1 MIWKTNK
8 VIVEMRRLILLLSL
22 CVGQVFADSFVYVI
36 KVEGTINP
44 ATAEYISSSIKKATE
59 EGAECLVIELD
70 TPGGLLESTRG
81 IVKAILSAEI
91 PVVVFVY
98 PSGARAGSAGV
109 FITLSAH
116 IAAMAP
122 GTNIGAAHPV
132 GIGGIGDTSKV
143 MEQKITNDAAAF
155 VRTIAEKRNRNV
167 KWAERAVRES
177 ISSTETE
184 ALKENVIDLIAS
196 DLRDLLNK
204 IDGRAVKVDSR
215 EVTLNVKDARI
226 KFVEMNWRERLLALI
241 SDPNIAYILLLLGI
255 YGILF
260 ELYNPGSIFPGVIG
274 AICLILA
281 FYSLQAL
288 PINYAGLAL
297 IILGIILLILELK
310 IVSHGLLT
318 IGGAISL
325 LLGSIMLINS
335 PFEFMQ
341 ISLTVI
347 ITAVALTV
355 LFFIFAIGMA
365 LKVQRRK
372 PTTGKE
378 GLIGETGVALTQ
390 FKPASNGWAVGQV
403 RVHGEI
409 WKAMSKDYINPNE
422 EIVVRD
428 VEGLTLKVEKVNR
441 KE

>member
-1 MIWKTNK
+1 
-8 VIVEMRRLILLLSL
+8 MRRVVLLVILLTAINWGLA
-22 CVGQVFADSFVYVI
+22 GEKFVYVI

-44 ATAEYISSSIKKATE
+44 ATAEYIVNSIEKAE
-59 EGAECLVIELD
+59 KEGAECLVIQLD
-70 TPGGLLESTRG
+70 TPGGLLESTRT
-81 IVKAILSAEI
+81 IVKAILSANI
-91 PVVVFVY
+91 PVVVYVY

-132 GIGGIGDTSKV
+132 GLGGTDTSKV
-143 MEQKITNDAAAF
+143 MWEKITNDAAAF
-155 VRTIAEKRNRNV
+155 VRTIAEKRKRNV
-167 KWAERAVRES
+167 KWAEKAVRES

-184 ALKENVIDLIAS
+184 ALKENVIDLIAKNM
-196 DLRDLLNK
+196 DELLEK
-204 IDGRAVKVDSR
+204 IDGMKV
-215 EVTLNVKDARI
+215 EIATGEKVLHTKGAEQ
-226 KFVEMNWRERLLALI
+226 KFVEMNWREKLLALI
-241 SDPNIAYILLLLGI
+241 SDPNIAYILLMLGI
-255 YGILF
+255 YGVLF

-297 IILGIILLILELK
+297 ILLGIILLILELK
-310 IVSHGLLT
+310 ITSHGLLT
-318 IGGAISL
+318 IGGVISL

-355 LFFIFAIGMA
+355 LFFMFAIGMA
-365 LKVQRRK
+365 LRAQRRK
-372 PTTGKE
+372 PTTGME
-378 GLIGETGVALTQ
+378 GIIGEVGVALTH
-390 FKPASNGWAVGQV
+390 FKPTKDGVASGQV

-409 WKAMSKDYINPNE
+409 WKAISKDKINKDE
-422 EIVVRD
+422 EIIVKGMK
-428 VEGLTLKVEKVNR
+428 GLTLEVEKFN
-441 KE
+441 K

>member
-1 MIWKTNK
+1 
-8 VIVEMRRLILLLSL
+8 MRKLIFLLFFAS
-22 CVGQVFADSFVYVI
+22 VPNFADNFVYVI
-36 KVEGTINP
+36 KIEGTINP

-70 TPGGLLESTRG
+70 TPGGLLESTRS
-81 IVKAILSAEI
+81 IVKSILSAEI

-116 IAAMAP
+116 IAVMAP

-132 GIGGIGDTSKV
+132 GIGGMGDTSKV

-184 ALKENVIDLIAS
+184 ALKDSVIDLIAK
-196 DLRDLLNK
+196 DLKDLLDK
-204 IDGRAVKVDSR
+204 IDGRKVKINSEEKILR
-215 EVTLNVKDARI
+215 TKDAKV
-226 KFVEMNWRERLLALI
+226 KFVEMNWREKLLALI

-260 ELYNPGSIFPGVIG
+260 ELYNPGAIFPGVIG

-297 IILGIILLILELK
+297 IVLGIILLLLEIK

-335 PFEFMQ
+335 PFELMQ

-355 LFFIFAIGMA
+355 LFFLFAIGMA
-365 LKVQRRK
+365 LKAQRRK

-378 GLIGETGVALTQ
+378 ALVGERGIALTK
-390 FKPASNGWAVGQV
+390 FKPASNGWATGQV

-409 WKAMSKDYINPNE
+409 WKAISQDAINPNE
-422 EIVVRD
+422 EIVVRG
-428 VEGLTLKVEKVNR
+428 VEGLTLKVEKVD
-441 KE
+441 KQK

>member
-1 MIWKTNK
+1 
-8 VIVEMRRLILLLSL
+8 MRKLIFLLFFAS
-22 CVGQVFADSFVYVI
+22 VPNFADNFVYVI

-70 TPGGLLESTRG
+70 TPGGLLESTRS
-81 IVKAILSAEI
+81 IVKSILSAEI

-116 IAAMAP
+116 IAVMAP

-132 GIGGIGDTSKV
+132 GIGGMGDTSKV

-184 ALKENVIDLIAS
+184 ALKDSVIDLIAK
-196 DLRDLLNK
+196 DLKDLLDK
-204 IDGRAVKVDSR
+204 IDGRKVKINSEEKILR
-215 EVTLNVKDARI
+215 TKDAKV
-226 KFVEMNWRERLLALI
+226 KFVEMNWREKLLALI

-260 ELYNPGSIFPGVIG
+260 ELYNPGAIFPGVIG

-297 IILGIILLILELK
+297 IVLGIILLLLEIK
-310 IVSHGLLT
+310 IVSNGLLT

-325 LLGSIMLINS
+325 LLGSVMLINS
-335 PFEFMQ
+335 PFELMQ

-355 LFFIFAIGMA
+355 LFFLFAIGMA
-365 LKVQRRK
+365 LKAQKRK

-378 GLIGETGVALTQ
+378 ALVGERGIALTK
-390 FKPASNGWAVGQV
+390 FKPASNGWATGQV

-409 WKAMSKDYINPNE
+409 WKAISQDAINPNE
-422 EIVVRD
+422 EIVVRG
-428 VEGLTLKVEKVNR
+428 VEGLTLKVEKVDKQN
-441 KE
+441 

>member
-1 MIWKTNK
+1 
-8 VIVEMRRLILLLSL
+8 MRKLIFLLFFAS
-22 CVGQVFADSFVYVI
+22 VPNFADNFVYVI

-70 TPGGLLESTRG
+70 TPGGLLESTRS
-81 IVKAILSAEI
+81 IVKSILSAEI

-116 IAAMAP
+116 IAVMAP

-132 GIGGIGDTSKV
+132 GIGGMGDTSKV

-184 ALKENVIDLIAS
+184 ALKDSVIDLIAK
-196 DLRDLLNK
+196 DLKDLLDK
-204 IDGRAVKVDSR
+204 IDGRKVQINSEEKILR
-215 EVTLNVKDARI
+215 TKDAKV
-226 KFVEMNWRERLLALI
+226 KFVEMNWREKLLALI

-260 ELYNPGSIFPGVIG
+260 ELYNPGAIFPGVIG

-297 IILGIILLILELK
+297 IVLGIILLLLEIK

-335 PFEFMQ
+335 PFELMQ

-355 LFFIFAIGMA
+355 LFFLFAIGMA
-365 LKVQRRK
+365 LKAQRRK

-378 GLIGETGVALTQ
+378 ALVGERGIALTK
-390 FKPASNGWAVGQV
+390 FKPASNGWATGQV

-409 WKAMSKDYINPNE
+409 WKAISQDAINPNE
-422 EIVVRD
+422 EIVVRG
-428 VEGLTLKVEKVNR
+428 VEGLTLKVEKVN
-441 KE
+441 KQK

>member
-1 MIWKTNK
+1 
-8 VIVEMRRLILLLSL
+8 MRKLIFLLFFAS
-22 CVGQVFADSFVYVI
+22 VPNFADNFVYVI

-44 ATAEYISSSIKKATE
+44 STAEYISSSIKKATE

-70 TPGGLLESTRG
+70 TPGGLLESTRS
-81 IVKAILSAEI
+81 IVKSILSAEI

-116 IAAMAP
+116 IAVMAP

-132 GIGGIGDTSKV
+132 GIGGMGDTSKV

-184 ALKENVIDLIAS
+184 ALKDSVIDLIS
-196 DLRDLLNK
+196 KDLKDLLDK
-204 IDGRAVKVDSR
+204 IDGRKVKINSEEKILR
-215 EVTLNVKDARI
+215 TKDAKV
-226 KFVEMNWRERLLALI
+226 KFVEMNWREKLLALI

-260 ELYNPGSIFPGVIG
+260 ELYNPGAIFPGVIG

-297 IILGIILLILELK
+297 IVLGIILLLLEIK
-310 IVSHGLLT
+310 IVSNGLLT

-325 LLGSIMLINS
+325 LLGSVMLINS
-335 PFEFMQ
+335 PFELMQ

-355 LFFIFAIGMA
+355 LFFLFAIGMA
-365 LKVQRRK
+365 LKAQRRK

-378 GLIGETGVALTQ
+378 ALVGERGIALTK
-390 FKPASNGWAVGQV
+390 FKPASNGWATGQV

-409 WKAMSKDYINPNE
+409 WKAISQDAINPNE
-422 EIVVRD
+422 EIVVRGI
-428 VEGLTLKVEKVNR
+428 EGLTLKVEKVDKQN
-441 KE
+441 

>member
-1 MIWKTNK
+1 
-8 VIVEMRRLILLLSL
+8 MRKLIFLLFFAS
-22 CVGQVFADSFVYVI
+22 VPNFADNFVYVI

-44 ATAEYISSSIKKATE
+44 ATAEYISSSIKKAME

-70 TPGGLLESTRG
+70 TPGGLLESTRS
-81 IVKAILSAEI
+81 IVKSILSAEI

-116 IAAMAP
+116 IAVMAP

-132 GIGGIGDTSKV
+132 GIGGMGDTSKV

-184 ALKENVIDLIAS
+184 ALKDSVIDLIAK
-196 DLRDLLNK
+196 DLKDLLDK
-204 IDGRAVKVDSR
+204 IDGRKVKINSEEKILR
-215 EVTLNVKDARI
+215 TKDAKV
-226 KFVEMNWRERLLALI
+226 KFVEMNWREKLLALI

-260 ELYNPGSIFPGVIG
+260 ELYNPGAIFPGVIG

-297 IILGIILLILELK
+297 IVLGIILLLLEIK
-310 IVSHGLLT
+310 IVSNGLLT

-335 PFEFMQ
+335 PFELMQ

-355 LFFIFAIGMA
+355 LFFLFAIGMA
-365 LKVQRRK
+365 LKAQRRK

-378 GLIGETGVALTQ
+378 ALVGERGIALTK
-390 FKPASNGWAVGQV
+390 FKPASNGWATGQV

-409 WKAMSKDYINPNE
+409 WKAISQDAINPNE
-422 EIVVRD
+422 EIVVRG
-428 VEGLTLKVEKVNR
+428 VEGLTLKVEKVD
-441 KE
+441 KQK

>member
-1 MIWKTNK
+1 
-8 VIVEMRRLILLLSL
+8 MRKLIFLLFFAS
-22 CVGQVFADSFVYVI
+22 VPNFADNFVYVI

-70 TPGGLLESTRG
+70 TPGGLLESTRS
-81 IVKAILSAEI
+81 IVKSILSAEI

-116 IAAMAP
+116 IAVMAP

-132 GIGGIGDTSKV
+132 GIGGMGDTSKV

-184 ALKENVIDLIAS
+184 ALKDSVIDLIAK
-196 DLRDLLNK
+196 DLKDLLDK
-204 IDGRAVKVDSR
+204 IDGRKVKINSEEKILR
-215 EVTLNVKDARI
+215 TKDAKV
-226 KFVEMNWRERLLALI
+226 KFVEMNWREKLLALI

-260 ELYNPGSIFPGVIG
+260 ELYNPGAIFPGVIG

-297 IILGIILLILELK
+297 IVLGIILLLLEIK

-335 PFEFMQ
+335 PFELMQ

-355 LFFIFAIGMA
+355 LFFLFAIGMA
-365 LKVQRRK
+365 LKAQRIK

-378 GLIGETGVALTQ
+378 ALVGERGIALTK
-390 FKPASNGWAVGQV
+390 FKPASNGWATGQV

-409 WKAMSKDYINPNE
+409 WKAISQDAINPNE
-422 EIVVRD
+422 EIVVRG
-428 VEGLTLKVEKVNR
+428 VEGLTLKVEKVD
-441 KE
+441 KQK

>member
-1 MIWKTNK
+1 
-8 VIVEMRRLILLLSL
+8 MRKLIFLLFFAS
-22 CVGQVFADSFVYVI
+22 VPNFADNFVYVI

-70 TPGGLLESTRG
+70 TPGGLLESTRS
-81 IVKAILSAEI
+81 IVKSILSAEI

-116 IAAMAP
+116 IAVMAP

-132 GIGGIGDTSKV
+132 GIGGMGDTSKV

-184 ALKENVIDLIAS
+184 ALKDSVIDLIAK
-196 DLRDLLNK
+196 DLKDLLDK
-204 IDGRAVKVDSR
+204 IDGRKVQINSEEKILR
-215 EVTLNVKDARI
+215 TKDAKV
-226 KFVEMNWRERLLALI
+226 KFVEMNWREKLLALI

-260 ELYNPGSIFPGVIG
+260 ELYNPGAIFPGVIG
-274 AICLILA
+274 AVCLILA

-297 IILGIILLILELK
+297 IVLGIILLLLEIK
-310 IVSHGLLT
+310 IVSNGLLT

-335 PFEFMQ
+335 PFELMQ

-355 LFFIFAIGMA
+355 LFFLFAIGMA
-365 LKVQRRK
+365 LKAQRRK
-372 PTTGKE
+372 PATGKE
-378 GLIGETGVALTQ
+378 ALVGERGIALTK
-390 FKPASNGWAVGQV
+390 FEPASNGWATGQV

-409 WKAMSKDYINPNE
+409 WKAISQDAINPNE
-422 EIVVRD
+422 EIVVRG
-428 VEGLTLKVEKVNR
+428 VEGLTLKVEKVN
-441 KE
+441 KQK

>member
-1 MIWKTNK
+1 
-8 VIVEMRRLILLLSL
+8 MRKLILLLFFAS
-22 CVGQVFADSFVYVI
+22 VPNFADNFVYVI

-70 TPGGLLESTRG
+70 TPGGLLESTRS
-81 IVKAILSAEI
+81 IVKSILSAEI

-116 IAAMAP
+116 IAVMAP

-132 GIGGIGDTSKV
+132 GIGGMGDTSKV

-184 ALKENVIDLIAS
+184 ALKDSVIDLIAK
-196 DLRDLLNK
+196 DLKDLLDK
-204 IDGRAVKVDSR
+204 IDGRKVKINSEEKILR
-215 EVTLNVKDARI
+215 TKDAKV
-226 KFVEMNWRERLLALI
+226 KFVEMNWREKLLALI

-260 ELYNPGSIFPGVIG
+260 ELYNPGAIFPGVIG

-297 IILGIILLILELK
+297 IVLGIILLLLEIK

-335 PFEFMQ
+335 PFELMQ

-355 LFFIFAIGMA
+355 LFFLFAIGMA
-365 LKVQRRK
+365 LKAQRRK

-378 GLIGETGVALTQ
+378 ALVGERGIALTK
-390 FKPASNGWAVGQV
+390 FKPASNGWATGQV

-409 WKAMSKDYINPNE
+409 WKAISQDAINPNE
-422 EIVVRD
+422 EIVVRG
-428 VEGLTLKVEKVNR
+428 VEGLTLKVEKVD
-441 KE
+441 KQK

>member
-1 MIWKTNK
+1 
-8 VIVEMRRLILLLSL
+8 MRKLILFLFLGLS
-22 CVGQVFADSFVYVI
+22 QAFADNFVYVI
-36 KVEGTINP
+36 KIEGTINP
-44 ATAEYISSSIKKATE
+44 ATAEYILSSIKKATE
-59 EGAECLVIELD
+59 EGAECLIIELD
-70 TPGGLLESTRG
+70 TPGGLLESTRT
-81 IVKAILSAEI
+81 IVKAILGAEI

-116 IAAMAP
+116 IAVMAP

-132 GIGGIGDTSKV
+132 GLGGMGDTSRV

-167 KWAERAVRES
+167 KWAEKAVRES

-184 ALKENVIDLIAS
+184 ALKDSVIDLIA
-196 DLRDLLNK
+196 RDLKDLLER
-204 IDGRAVKVDSR
+204 IDGRVVKIDSR
-215 EVTLNVKDARI
+215 EKILKTKDATI

-297 IILGIILLILELK
+297 IILGVILLLLEIK

-335 PFEFMQ
+335 PFELMQ

-355 LFFIFAIGMA
+355 LFFLFAIGMA
-365 LKVQRRK
+365 LKAQTRR
-372 PTTGKE
+372 PTTGRE
-378 GLIGETGVALTQ
+378 ALIGETGIALTQ
-390 FKPASNGWAVGQV
+390 FRPAKDGWATGQV

-409 WKAMSKDYINPNE
+409 WKAISQDKINPNE
-422 EIVVRD
+422 EIVVRGI
-428 VEGLTLKVEKVNR
+428 EGLTLKVEKADK
-441 KE
+441 KES

>member
-1 MIWKTNK
+1 
-8 VIVEMRRLILLLSL
+8 MRKLIFLLFFAS
-22 CVGQVFADSFVYVI
+22 VPNFADNFVYVI

-70 TPGGLLESTRG
+70 TPGGLLESTRS
-81 IVKAILSAEI
+81 IVKSILSAEI

-116 IAAMAP
+116 IAVMAP

-132 GIGGIGDTSKV
+132 GIGGMGDTSKV

-184 ALKENVIDLIAS
+184 ALKDSVIDLIAK
-196 DLRDLLNK
+196 DLKDLLDK
-204 IDGRAVKVDSR
+204 IDGRKVKINSEEKILR
-215 EVTLNVKDARI
+215 TKDAKV
-226 KFVEMNWRERLLALI
+226 KFVEMNWREKLLALI

-260 ELYNPGSIFPGVIG
+260 ELYNPGAIFPGVIG

-297 IILGIILLILELK
+297 IVLGIILLLLEIK

-325 LLGSIMLINS
+325 LLGSVMLINS
-335 PFEFMQ
+335 PFELMQ

-355 LFFIFAIGMA
+355 LFFLFAIGMA
-365 LKVQRRK
+365 LKAQRRK

-378 GLIGETGVALTQ
+378 ALVGERGIALTK
-390 FKPASNGWAVGQV
+390 FKPASNGWATGQV

-409 WKAMSKDYINPNE
+409 WKAISQDAINPNE
-422 EIVVRD
+422 EIVVRG
-428 VEGLTLKVEKVNR
+428 VEGLTLKVEKVD
-441 KE
+441 KQK

>member
-1 MIWKTNK
+1 
-8 VIVEMRRLILLLSL
+8 
-22 CVGQVFADSFVYVI
+22 
-36 KVEGTINP
+36 
-44 ATAEYISSSIKKATE
+44 
-59 EGAECLVIELD
+59 
-70 TPGGLLESTRG
+70 LLESTRS
-81 IVKAILSAEI
+81 IVKSILSAEI

-116 IAAMAP
+116 IAVMAP

-132 GIGGIGDTSKV
+132 GIGGMGDTSKV

-184 ALKENVIDLIAS
+184 ALKDSVIDLIAK
-196 DLRDLLNK
+196 DLKDLLDK
-204 IDGRAVKVDSR
+204 IDGRKVKINSEEKILR
-215 EVTLNVKDARI
+215 TKDAKV
-226 KFVEMNWRERLLALI
+226 KFVEMNWREKLLALI

-260 ELYNPGSIFPGVIG
+260 ELYNPGAIFPGVIG

-297 IILGIILLILELK
+297 IVLGIILLLLEIK

-335 PFEFMQ
+335 PFELMQ

-355 LFFIFAIGMA
+355 LFFLFAIGMA
-365 LKVQRRK
+365 LKAQRRK

-378 GLIGETGVALTQ
+378 ALVGERGIALTK
-390 FKPASNGWAVGQV
+390 FKPASNGWATGQV

-409 WKAMSKDYINPNE
+409 WKAISQDAINPNE
-422 EIVVRD
+422 EIVVRG
-428 VEGLTLKVEKVNR
+428 VEGLTLKVEKVD
-441 KE
+441 KQK

>member
-1 MIWKTNK
+1 
-8 VIVEMRRLILLLSL
+8 MRKLIFLLFFAS
-22 CVGQVFADSFVYVI
+22 VPNFADNFVYVI

-70 TPGGLLESTRG
+70 TPGGLLESTRS
-81 IVKAILSAEI
+81 IVKSILSAEI

-116 IAAMAP
+116 IAVMAP

-132 GIGGIGDTSKV
+132 GIGGMGDTSKV

-184 ALKENVIDLIAS
+184 ALKDSVIDLIAK
-196 DLRDLLNK
+196 DLKDLLDK
-204 IDGRAVKVDSR
+204 IDGRKVKINSEEKILR
-215 EVTLNVKDARI
+215 TKDAKV
-226 KFVEMNWRERLLALI
+226 KFVEMNWREKLLALI

-260 ELYNPGSIFPGVIG
+260 ELYNPGAIFPGVIG

-297 IILGIILLILELK
+297 IVLGIILLLLEIK
-310 IVSHGLLT
+310 IVSNGLLT

-325 LLGSIMLINS
+325 LLGSVMLINS
-335 PFEFMQ
+335 PFELMQ

-355 LFFIFAIGMA
+355 LFFLFAIGMA
-365 LKVQRRK
+365 LKAQRRK

-378 GLIGETGVALTQ
+378 ALVGERGIALTK
-390 FKPASNGWAVGQV
+390 FKPASNGWATGQV

-409 WKAMSKDYINPNE
+409 WKAISQDAINPNE
-422 EIVVRD
+422 EIVVRG
-428 VEGLTLKVEKVNR
+428 VEGLTLKVEKVD
-441 KE
+441 KQK

>member
-1 MIWKTNK
+1 M
-8 VIVEMRRLILLLSL
+8 MRKLILFLIFFT
-22 CVGQVFADSFVYVI
+22 GWVFADNFVYVI
-36 KVEGTINP
+36 KVEGAINP
-44 ATAEYISSSIKKATE
+44 ATAEYISNSIKKATE
-59 EGAECLVIELD
+59 EGAQCLIIELD
-70 TPGGLLESTRG
+70 TPGGLLESTRS
-81 IVKAILSAEI
+81 IVKSILGAEI
-91 PVVVFVY
+91 PVIVFVY

-116 IAAMAP
+116 IAVMAP

-132 GIGGIGDTSKV
+132 GIGGVGDTSKV

-167 KWAERAVRES
+167 KWAEKAVRES

-184 ALKENVIDLIAS
+184 ALKDSVIDLIAK
-196 DLRDLLNK
+196 DLKDLLEK
-204 IDGRAVKVDSR
+204 IDGKVVKVDSR
-215 EVTLNVKDARI
+215 EVVLNVKDARI
-226 KFVEMNWRERLLALI
+226 KFVEMNWREKLLALI

-297 IILGIILLILELK
+297 IILGIILLLLEIK

-335 PFEFMQ
+335 PFELMQ

-355 LFFIFAIGMA
+355 LFFLFAIGMA
-365 LKVQRRK
+365 LKAQRRK

-378 GLIGETGVALTQ
+378 GLIGETGIALTQ
-390 FKPASNGWAVGQV
+390 FKPASNGWATGQV

-409 WKAMSKDYINPNE
+409 WKAMSQDEINQNE
-422 EIVVRD
+422 EIVVRGI
-428 VEGLTLKVEKVNR
+428 EGLTLKVEKLN
-441 KE
+441 KKT

>member
-1 MIWKTNK
+1 
-8 VIVEMRRLILLLSL
+8 MRKLIFLLFFAS
-22 CVGQVFADSFVYVI
+22 VPNFADNFVYVI

-59 EGAECLVIELD
+59 EGTECLVIELD
-70 TPGGLLESTRG
+70 TPGGLLESTRS
-81 IVKAILSAEI
+81 IVKSILSAEI

-116 IAAMAP
+116 IAVMAP

-132 GIGGIGDTSKV
+132 GIGGMGDTSKV

-184 ALKENVIDLIAS
+184 ALKDSVIDLIAK
-196 DLRDLLNK
+196 DLKDLLDK
-204 IDGRAVKVDSR
+204 IDGRKVKINSEEKILR
-215 EVTLNVKDARI
+215 TKDAKV
-226 KFVEMNWRERLLALI
+226 KFVEMNWREKLLALI

-260 ELYNPGSIFPGVIG
+260 ELYNPGAIFPGVIG

-297 IILGIILLILELK
+297 IVLGIILLLLEIK

-335 PFEFMQ
+335 PFELMQ

-355 LFFIFAIGMA
+355 LFFLFAIGMA
-365 LKVQRRK
+365 LKAQRRK

-378 GLIGETGVALTQ
+378 ALVGERGIALTK
-390 FKPASNGWAVGQV
+390 FKPASNGWATGQV

-409 WKAMSKDYINPNE
+409 WKAISQDAINPNE
-422 EIVVRD
+422 EIVVRG
-428 VEGLTLKVEKVNR
+428 VEGLTLKVEKVD
-441 KE
+441 KQK

>member
-1 MIWKTNK
+1 
-8 VIVEMRRLILLLSL
+8 MRKLIFLLFFAS
-22 CVGQVFADSFVYVI
+22 VPNFADNFVYVI

-70 TPGGLLESTRG
+70 TPGGLLESTRS
-81 IVKAILSAEI
+81 IVKSILSAEI

-116 IAAMAP
+116 IAVMAP

-132 GIGGIGDTSKV
+132 GIGGMGDTSKV

-184 ALKENVIDLIAS
+184 ALKDSVIDLIAK
-196 DLRDLLNK
+196 DLKDLLDK
-204 IDGRAVKVDSR
+204 IDGRKVQINSEEKILR
-215 EVTLNVKDARI
+215 TKDAKV
-226 KFVEMNWRERLLALI
+226 KFVEMNWREKLLALI

-260 ELYNPGSIFPGVIG
+260 ELYNPGAIFPGVIG
-274 AICLILA
+274 AVCLILA

-297 IILGIILLILELK
+297 IVLGIILLLLEIK
-310 IVSHGLLT
+310 IVSNGLLT

-335 PFEFMQ
+335 PFELMQ

-365 LKVQRRK
+365 LKAQRRK

-378 GLIGETGVALTQ
+378 ALVGERGIALTK
-390 FKPASNGWAVGQV
+390 FKPASNGWATGQV

-409 WKAMSKDYINPNE
+409 WKAISQDAINPNE
-422 EIVVRD
+422 EIVVKG
-428 VEGLTLKVEKVNR
+428 VEGLTLKVEKVD
-441 KE
+441 KQK

>member
-1 MIWKTNK
+1 
-8 VIVEMRRLILLLSL
+8 MRKLIFLLFFAS
-22 CVGQVFADSFVYVI
+22 VPNFADNFVYVI
-36 KVEGTINP
+36 KVDGTINP
-44 ATAEYISSSIKKATE
+44 ATAEYISNSIRKAAE
-59 EGAECLVIELD
+59 EGAECLIIELD
-70 TPGGLLESTRG
+70 TPGGLLESTRS
-81 IVKAILSAEI
+81 IVKSILSAEI
-91 PVVVFVY
+91 PIIVFVY

-116 IAAMAP
+116 IAVMAP

-132 GIGGIGDTSKV
+132 GIGGMGDTSKV

-167 KWAERAVRES
+167 KWAEKAVRES

-184 ALKENVIDLIAS
+184 ALRDSVIDLIAR
-196 DLRDLLNK
+196 DLRDLLDK
-204 IDGRAVKVDSR
+204 IDGRKVKIDSGEKVLHTR
-215 EVTLNVKDARI
+215 DAKV

-260 ELYNPGSIFPGVIG
+260 ELYNPGAIFPGVIG

-297 IILGIILLILELK
+297 IVLGVILLLLEIK

-335 PFEFMQ
+335 PFELMQ

-355 LFFIFAIGMA
+355 LFFLFAIGMA
-365 LKVQRRK
+365 LKAQRRK

-378 GLIGETGVALTQ
+378 ALVGERGIALTK
-390 FKPASNGWAVGQV
+390 FKPAQNGWATGQV

-409 WKAMSKDYINPNE
+409 WKAVSQDVINPNE
-422 EIVVRD
+422 EVVVRGI
-428 VEGLTLKVEKVNR
+428 EGLTLKVEKVDR
-441 KE
+441 QK

>member
-1 MIWKTNK
+1 
-8 VIVEMRRLILLLSL
+8 MRKLIFLLFFAS
-22 CVGQVFADSFVYVI
+22 VPNFADNFVYVI

-70 TPGGLLESTRG
+70 TPGGLLESTRS
-81 IVKAILSAEI
+81 IVKSILSAEI

-116 IAAMAP
+116 IAVMAP

-132 GIGGIGDTSKV
+132 GIGGMGDTSKV

-184 ALKENVIDLIAS
+184 ALKDSVIDLIAK
-196 DLRDLLNK
+196 DLKDLLDK
-204 IDGRAVKVDSR
+204 IDGRKVQINSEEKILR
-215 EVTLNVKDARI
+215 TKDAKV
-226 KFVEMNWRERLLALI
+226 KFVEMNWREKLLALI

-260 ELYNPGSIFPGVIG
+260 ELYNPGAIFPGVIG

-297 IILGIILLILELK
+297 IVLGIILLLLEIK

-335 PFEFMQ
+335 PFELMQ

-355 LFFIFAIGMA
+355 LFFLFAIGMA
-365 LKVQRRK
+365 LKAQRRK

-378 GLIGETGVALTQ
+378 ALVGERGIALTK
-390 FKPASNGWAVGQV
+390 FKPASNGWATGQV

-409 WKAMSKDYINPNE
+409 WKAISQDAINPNE
-422 EIVVRD
+422 EIVVRG
-428 VEGLTLKVEKVNR
+428 VEGLTLKVEKVD
-441 KE
+441 KQK

>member
-1 MIWKTNK
+1 
-8 VIVEMRRLILLLSL
+8 MRNLILFLLFFVSW
-22 CVGQVFADSFVYVI
+22 VFADNFVYVI
-36 KVEGTINP
+36 KVEGAINP

-59 EGAECLVIELD
+59 EGAQCLIIELD
-70 TPGGLLESTRG
+70 TPGGLLESTRS
-81 IVKAILSAEI
+81 IVKTILGAEI
-91 PVVVFVY
+91 PVIVFVY

-109 FITLSAH
+109 FITLAAH
-116 IAAMAP
+116 IAVMAP

-132 GIGGIGDTSKV
+132 GIGGVGDTSKV

-167 KWAERAVRES
+167 KWAEKAVRES

-184 ALKENVIDLIAS
+184 ALKDSVIDLIA
-196 DLRDLLNK
+196 RDLKDLLEK
-204 IDGRAVKVDSR
+204 IDGRVVKIDSR
-215 EVTLNVKDARI
+215 EVVLNVKDARI
-226 KFVEMNWRERLLALI
+226 KFVEMNWREKLLALI

-297 IILGIILLILELK
+297 IILGIILLLLEIK

-335 PFEFMQ
+335 PFELMQ

-355 LFFIFAIGMA
+355 LFFLFAIGMA
-365 LKVQRRK
+365 LKAQRRK

-378 GLIGETGVALTQ
+378 GLIGETGIALTQ
-390 FKPASNGWAVGQV
+390 FKPASNGWATGQV

-409 WKAMSKDYINPNE
+409 WKAMSQDEINQNE
-422 EIVVRD
+422 EIVVKGID
-428 VEGLTLKVEKVNR
+428 GLTLKVEKLN
-441 KE
+441 KKT

>member
-1 MIWKTNK
+1 
-8 VIVEMRRLILLLSL
+8 MRKLIFLLFFAS
-22 CVGQVFADSFVYVI
+22 VPNFADNFVYVI

-70 TPGGLLESTRG
+70 TPGGLLESTRS
-81 IVKAILSAEI
+81 IVKSILSAEI

-116 IAAMAP
+116 IAVMAP

-132 GIGGIGDTSKV
+132 GIGGMGDTSKV

-184 ALKENVIDLIAS
+184 ALKDSVIDLIAK
-196 DLRDLLNK
+196 DLKDLLDK
-204 IDGRAVKVDSR
+204 IDGRKVKINSEEKILR
-215 EVTLNVKDARI
+215 TKDAKV
-226 KFVEMNWRERLLALI
+226 KFAEMNWREKLLALI

-260 ELYNPGSIFPGVIG
+260 ELYNPGAIFPGVIG

-297 IILGIILLILELK
+297 IVLGIILLLLEIK

-335 PFEFMQ
+335 PFELMQ

-355 LFFIFAIGMA
+355 LFFLFAIGMA
-365 LKVQRRK
+365 LKAQRRK

-378 GLIGETGVALTQ
+378 ALVGERGIALTK
-390 FKPASNGWAVGQV
+390 FKPASNGWATGQV

-409 WKAMSKDYINPNE
+409 WKAISQDAINPNE
-422 EIVVRD
+422 EIVVRG
-428 VEGLTLKVEKVNR
+428 VEGLTLKVEKVD
-441 KE
+441 KQK

>member
-1 MIWKTNK
+1 
-8 VIVEMRRLILLLSL
+8 MRKLIFLLFFAS
-22 CVGQVFADSFVYVI
+22 VPNFADNFVYVI

-70 TPGGLLESTRG
+70 TPGGLLESTRS
-81 IVKAILSAEI
+81 IVKSILSAEI

-116 IAAMAP
+116 IAVMAP

-132 GIGGIGDTSKV
+132 GIGGMGDTSKV

-184 ALKENVIDLIAS
+184 ALKDSVIDLIAK
-196 DLRDLLNK
+196 DLKDLLDK
-204 IDGRAVKVDSR
+204 IDGRKVKINSEEKILR
-215 EVTLNVKDARI
+215 TKDAKV
-226 KFVEMNWRERLLALI
+226 KFVEMNWREKLLALI

-260 ELYNPGSIFPGVIG
+260 ELYNPGAIFPGVIG

-297 IILGIILLILELK
+297 IVLGIILLLLEIK
-310 IVSHGLLT
+310 IVSNGLLT

-325 LLGSIMLINS
+325 LLGSVMLINS
-335 PFEFMQ
+335 PFELMQ

-347 ITAVALTV
+347 ITAVVLTV
-355 LFFIFAIGMA
+355 LFFLFAIGMA
-365 LKVQRRK
+365 LKAQRRK

-378 GLIGETGVALTQ
+378 ALVGERGIALTK
-390 FKPASNGWAVGQV
+390 FKPASNGWATGQV

-409 WKAMSKDYINPNE
+409 WKAISQDAINPNE
-422 EIVVRD
+422 EIVVRG
-428 VEGLTLKVEKVNR
+428 VEGLTLKVEKVD
-441 KE
+441 KQK

>member
-1 MIWKTNK
+1 
-8 VIVEMRRLILLLSL
+8 MRKLIFLLFFAS
-22 CVGQVFADSFVYVI
+22 VPNFADNFVYVI

-44 ATAEYISSSIKKATE
+44 ATAEYISSSIKKAME

-70 TPGGLLESTRG
+70 TPGGLLESTRS
-81 IVKAILSAEI
+81 IVKSILSAEI

-116 IAAMAP
+116 IAVMAP

-132 GIGGIGDTSKV
+132 GIGGMGDTSKV

-184 ALKENVIDLIAS
+184 ALKDSVIDLIAK
-196 DLRDLLNK
+196 DLKDLLDK
-204 IDGRAVKVDSR
+204 IDGRKVKINSEEKILR
-215 EVTLNVKDARI
+215 TKDAKV
-226 KFVEMNWRERLLALI
+226 KFVEMNWREKLLALI

-260 ELYNPGSIFPGVIG
+260 ELYNPGAIFPGVIG

-297 IILGIILLILELK
+297 IVLGIILLLLEIK

-335 PFEFMQ
+335 PFELMQ

-355 LFFIFAIGMA
+355 LFFLFAIGMA
-365 LKVQRRK
+365 LKAQRRK

-378 GLIGETGVALTQ
+378 ALVGERGIALTK
-390 FKPASNGWAVGQV
+390 FKPASNGWATGQV

-409 WKAMSKDYINPNE
+409 WKAISQDAINPNE
-422 EIVVRD
+422 EIVVRG
-428 VEGLTLKVEKVNR
+428 VEGLTLKVEKVD
-441 KE
+441 KQK

>member
-1 MIWKTNK
+1 
-8 VIVEMRRLILLLSL
+8 MRKLIFLLFFAS
-22 CVGQVFADSFVYVI
+22 VPNFADNFVYVI

-70 TPGGLLESTRG
+70 TPGGLLESTRS
-81 IVKAILSAEI
+81 IVKSILSAEI

-116 IAAMAP
+116 IAVMAP

-132 GIGGIGDTSKV
+132 GIGGMGDTSKV

-184 ALKENVIDLIAS
+184 ALKDSVIDFIAK
-196 DLRDLLNK
+196 DLKDLLDK
-204 IDGRAVKVDSR
+204 IDGRKVKINSEEKILR
-215 EVTLNVKDARI
+215 TKDAKV
-226 KFVEMNWRERLLALI
+226 KFVEMNWREKLLALI

-260 ELYNPGSIFPGVIG
+260 ELYNPGAIFPGVIG

-297 IILGIILLILELK
+297 IVLGIILLLLEIK

-335 PFEFMQ
+335 PFELMQ

-355 LFFIFAIGMA
+355 LFFLFAIGMA
-365 LKVQRRK
+365 LKAQRRK

-378 GLIGETGVALTQ
+378 ALVGERGIALTK
-390 FKPASNGWAVGQV
+390 FKPASNGWATGQV

-409 WKAMSKDYINPNE
+409 WKAISQDAINPNE
-422 EIVVRD
+422 EIVVRG
-428 VEGLTLKVEKVNR
+428 VEGLTLKVEKVD
-441 KE
+441 KQK

>member
-1 MIWKTNK
+1 
-8 VIVEMRRLILLLSL
+8 MRKLIFLLFFAS
-22 CVGQVFADSFVYVI
+22 VPNFADNFVYVI

-70 TPGGLLESTRG
+70 TPGGLLESTRS
-81 IVKAILSAEI
+81 IVKSILSAEI

-116 IAAMAP
+116 IAVMAP

-132 GIGGIGDTSKV
+132 GIGGMGDTSKV

-184 ALKENVIDLIAS
+184 ALKDSVIDLIAK
-196 DLRDLLNK
+196 DLKDLLDK
-204 IDGRAVKVDSR
+204 IDGRKVQINSEEKILR
-215 EVTLNVKDARI
+215 TKDAKV
-226 KFVEMNWRERLLALI
+226 KFVEMNWREKLLALI

-260 ELYNPGSIFPGVIG
+260 ELYNPGAIFPGVIG
-274 AICLILA
+274 AVCLILA

-297 IILGIILLILELK
+297 IVLGIILLLLEIK
-310 IVSHGLLT
+310 IVSNGLLT

-335 PFEFMQ
+335 PFELMQ

-355 LFFIFAIGMA
+355 LFFLFAIGMA
-365 LKVQRRK
+365 LKAQRRK
-372 PTTGKE
+372 PATGKE
-378 GLIGETGVALTQ
+378 ALVGERGIALTK
-390 FKPASNGWAVGQV
+390 FKPASNGWATGQV

-409 WKAMSKDYINPNE
+409 WKAISQDAINPNE
-422 EIVVRD
+422 EIVVRG
-428 VEGLTLKVEKVNR
+428 VEGLTLKVEKVD
-441 KE
+441 KQK